1 MKTARAKP
9 KAKPK
14 ATAKGKTKAPTLA
27 PNAFIGKSEKPT
39 EAELAAALGPT
50 KVLWDQLVDDLAR
63 ESGVDVQEWN
73 SYSPKAGWSLRLK
86 CKERNIVYL
95 GPLQGG
101 FRIAFIF
108 GDKAVKVARQSKLPA
123 RVLKIIAEAPRY
135 PEGTGVR
142 MLVNGPEDVE
152 VVKQLALIKLEN

>member
-39 EAELAAALGPT
+39 EAELAAALGPSKT
-50 KVLWDQLVDDLAR
+50 LWDQLVDDLAR

-86 CKERNIVYL
+86 RKERNIVYL

-101 FRIAFIF
+101 FRVAFIL
-108 GDKAVKVARQSKLPA
+108 GDKAVKAARRSKLPA
-123 RVLKIIAEAPRY
+123 RVLKIIAESPRD

-142 MLVNGPEDVE
+142 MLVNGLEDVE

>member
-1 MKTARAKP
+1 MKTAKAKAQ
-9 KAKPK
+9 AKPK
-14 ATAKGKTKAPTLA
+14 ATAKAKTKAPTLA
-27 PNAFIGKSEKPT
+27 PNAFIGKSEMPT
-39 EAELAAALGPT
+39 EAELAAALGPS
-50 KVLWDQLVDDLAR
+50 KALWDQLVDDLAR
-63 ESGVDVQEWN
+63 DGVDVQEWN

-86 CKERNIVYL
+86 RKERNIVYL
-95 GPLQGG
+95 GPFQGG
-101 FRIAFIF
+101 FRVAFVL
-108 GDKAVKVARQSKLPA
+108 GDKAVKAARQSKLPA